1 MVSFFYAMRILSRNI
16 RKRITLLT
24 FFPYNKKPAAES
36 LGLPNDL
43 HGPTVQWAI
52 EEEMSQFEKEEENI
66 MRQKAKRTADRYSKT
81 TDLLRRAKLLEEQ
94 MKQKGGDV
102 QQLDADG
109 NVINADGIDFPSM
122 TQAQIQ
128 DQLNVENNNNN
139 NSNTNRDQVNLIK
152 QLQVTDSEVFGG
164 LLAKGGRRSIEEA
177 GFTSPEELD
186 ENMRKH
192 KDAQRRLRRK
202 RIELEK
208 KKQQRLMAEK
218 AVSNK

>member
-1 MVSFFYAMRILSRNI
+1 
-16 RKRITLLT
+16 
-24 FFPYNKKPAAES
+24 
-36 LGLPNDL
+36 
-43 HGPTVQWAI
+43 
-52 EEEMSQFEKEEENI
+52 

-218 AVSNK
+218 AVSNKYLQLYITHTRTCMHAY

>member
-1 MVSFFYAMRILSRNI
+1 
-16 RKRITLLT
+16 
-24 FFPYNKKPAAES
+24 
-36 LGLPNDL
+36 
-43 HGPTVQWAI
+43 
-52 EEEMSQFEKEEENI
+52 

-102 QQLDADG
+102 QGLDADG

-122 TQAQIQ
+122 TQTQIQ

-139 NSNTNRDQVNLIK
+139 NQDQVNLIK

-186 ENMRKH
+186 ANMRKH

-218 AVSNK
+218 AVSKK